1 MIKKLLGLGFGP
13 SVEDKFFDKYIKEQ
27 NALKLRT
34 VYTASSRPVK
44 PGVYAK

>member
-1 MIKKLLGLGFGP
+1 MKALITKLLGS

-27 NALKLRT
+27 NALRLRT